1 MFFFKT
7 KPKILE
13 VALPFQGE
21 LVHLLEEPLPKGI
34 RSTLW
39 YCITLVVVAFLV
51 SVLFR
56 VDVVVNGSGKLTY
69 DSPPIILQPY
79 ERAILKT
86 LTVRP
91 GDIVKKGQLL
101 ATLDPTFIQADLSA
115 LSERRR
121 TVHAQVRRLEAEVYG
136 RPYQPDPA
144 DGLTGELQRQIHAE
158 RAVEYEQRLRA
169 HTASVEEHE
178 AGLNRLQKQKE
189 VLEQQLEIST
199 SIEGIQENL
208 LRSKTKSQ
216 LEFLGAKS
224 ARLRAEKEHREAV
237 DGIVEKRHQLE
248 TARAQKE
255 GFVQEW
261 RRNLLE
267 ELTRQ
272 RAEEAQAD
280 AALSKSSRIGSFEN
294 IVAPE
299 DGVVVDIA
307 NRSAGSV
314 LRDAEPLVILAPSSA
329 PLMCQIELG
338 SGDVG
343 QIAINDP
350 VIVKVDAF
358 PFQRYGG
365 LEGRVRS
372 ISHESHAP
380 GAAPVDL
387 ESVANKRAVGGGLHR
402 VTVELISTQI
412 PELKGSRKIIPGMT
426 VSGEVHVGKRL
437 LIQYLL
443 DPILRGLRESFREA

>member
-1 MFFFKT
+1 M
-7 KPKILE
+7 
-13 VALPFQGE
+13 
-21 LVHLLEEPLPKGI
+21 
-34 RSTLW
+34 
-39 YCITLVVVAFLV
+39 
-51 SVLFR
+51 
-56 VDVVVNGSGKLTY
+56 
-69 DSPPIILQPY
+69 
-79 ERAILKT
+79 
-86 LTVRP
+86 
-91 GDIVKKGQLL
+91 
-101 ATLDPTFIQADLSA
+101 
-115 LSERRR
+115 
-121 TVHAQVRRLEAEVYG
+121 
-136 RPYQPDPA
+136 
-144 DGLTGELQRQIHAE
+144 
-158 RAVEYEQRLRA
+158 
-169 HTASVEEHE
+169 
-178 AGLNRLQKQKE
+178 
-189 VLEQQLEIST
+189 
-199 SIEGIQENL
+199 
-208 LRSKTKSQ
+208 
-216 LEFLGAKS
+216 
-224 ARLRAEKEHREAV
+224 
-237 DGIVEKRHQLE
+237 EKRHQIE